1 MKQLDLLVI
10 ESALKWLAEGET
22 IWLSTVLR
30 TYGSAPRS
38 PGALF
43 AANSRGEYVG
53 SLSGG
58 CIEEDLLAKL
68 KENWFSQKSEMII
81 YGEMSDHF
89 RPNRQL
95 PCGGTIDLLL
105 ERLEPTAANMIYL
118 QAMMQALTGKEKL
131 IKKIKLGESAEL
143 IARSL
148 DQETPTAISEQD
160 GIITLPLEAENRILI
175 AGISAVALYTI
186 DFATTLGF
194 KVIVADDRQEEL
206 RQLESSPLLERITLL
221 KTFPATYLEKE
232 GTSEQTAILSLT
244 HDPRIDDFT
253 MIAALATP
261 AFYIG
266 AMGSKRNS
274 ENRLARLRECTDYGK
289 ADLARIHAPIGLPIG
304 SKTPAEIALA
314 IVADIVRVKNGI
326 SL

>member
-10 ESALKWLAEGET
+10 ESALKWLAAGET
-22 IWLSTVLR
+22 IWLCTVLR

-58 CIEEDLLAKL
+58 CIEEDLLVKL
-68 KENWFSQKSEMII
+68 KENWFQKKSEIII

-95 PCGGTIDLLL
+95 PCGGTIDVLL
-105 ERLEPTAANMIYL
+105 ERLEPAEANTIYL
-118 QAMMQALTGKEKL
+118 QAMMQAFTGKGELLKEV
-131 IKKIKLGESAEL
+131 KLGESARL
-143 IARSL
+143 LPVSR
-148 DQETPTAISEQD
+148 EQLPA
-160 GIITLPLEAENRILI
+160 GINEVNGVITLPLEAENRILI

-206 RQLESSPLLERITLL
+206 RQLESSPLIERVTLL
-221 KTFPATYLEKE
+221 KTFPATYLENE
-232 GTSEQTAILSLT
+232 GASAQTAILSLT

-253 MIAALATP
+253 MIAALETP

-274 ENRLARLRECTDYGK
+274 ENRLARLRECTDYEE